1 MANRVPGA
9 DPSVVIDMTTELD
22 PERWTP
28 MFLVD
33 EFAELFPDIELPK

>member
-1 MANRVPGA
+1 MAERFPGA

-22 PERWTP
+22 LERWTP

-33 EFAELFPDIELPK
+33 ELQELYPDIELPK